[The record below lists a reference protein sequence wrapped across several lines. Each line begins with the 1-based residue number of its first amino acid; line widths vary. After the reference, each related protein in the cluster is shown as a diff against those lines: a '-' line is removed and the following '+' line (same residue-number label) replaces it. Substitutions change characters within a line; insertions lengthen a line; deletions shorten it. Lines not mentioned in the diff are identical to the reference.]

1 MKILLIHQA
10 FVSPQEAG
18 GTRHYEFARRC
29 LDDNHDFTIVASTL
43 SYLSGKRAVDGNQL
57 VTEQNIDGVR
67 VLRAY
72 TYPSL
77 HKSFFWRII
86 TFLSFMLTSMWAGL
100 RAGPIDVVM
109 GTSPPIFQAVSAWV
123 ISFLRRRP
131 FLLEIRDLWPEFGID
146 MGVITNPIIIYFS
159 RWLEKFLYNRA
170 THLLVNSPAYRD
182 YLLEKGIPAEK
193 ISFIPNGVD
202 PSMFTPEA
210 TGEGIR
216 EEFGLQGKFVAT
228 YAGALGIANDIPTI
242 LRAAHH
248 LQDSDNSTIHIVL
261 VGDGKERINL
271 ERQAKG
277 LQLTNVTFAGARPKQ
292 EMTDFLAASDI
303 GLATLQNIPMFSMT
317 YPNKVFDYMAA
328 ARPTVLGID
337 GVIRKVVEAADGGLF
352 VQPENDKE
360 LADTLQQLSQ
370 QPDRVR
376 KMGASARQ
384 YVKLHFNRADQAQQ
398 FVELVQKIVS
408 ERERK

>member
-10 FVSPQEAG
+10 FVSPKEAG

-29 LDDNHDFTIVASTL
+29 LKEGDDFTIVASTL
-43 SYLSGKRAVDGNQL
+43 SYLSGKSAVDGNRL
-57 VTEQNIDGVR
+57 VTEQDVDGVR

-86 TFLSFMLTSMWAGL
+86 TFLSFMITSVWAGL

-123 ISFLRRRP
+123 VSFLRRRP

-146 MGVITNPIIIYFS
+146 MGIITNPVIIYFG
-159 RWLEKFLYNRA
+159 RWLERFLYNRA

-182 YLLEKGIPAEK
+182 YLLEKGIPPEK

-202 PSMFTPEA
+202 PSMFSPDA
-210 TGEGIR
+210 TGDAIR
-216 EEFGLQGKFVAT
+216 DEFDLQGKFVAT

-242 LRAAHH
+242 LRAAHR
-248 LQDSDNSTIHIVL
+248 LQEDGNTNIHILL
-261 VGDGKERINL
+261 VGDGKERMNS
-271 ERQAKG
+271 ERQANE
-277 LQLTNVTFAGARPKQ
+277 LQLTNITFTGARPKQ
-292 EMTDFLAASDI
+292 EMKDFLAASDV

-317 YPNKVFDYMAA
+317 YPNKIFDYMAA

-352 VQPENDKE
+352 VQPEDDKQ
-360 LADTLQQLSQ
+360 LADTLQQLSE
-370 QPDRVR
+370 QPDRV
-376 KMGASARQ
+376 KAMGTSARE
-384 YVKLHFNRADQAQQ
+384 YVELHFNRTDQAQQ
-398 FVELVQKIVS
+398 FVDLVQKIG
-408 ERERK
+408 K